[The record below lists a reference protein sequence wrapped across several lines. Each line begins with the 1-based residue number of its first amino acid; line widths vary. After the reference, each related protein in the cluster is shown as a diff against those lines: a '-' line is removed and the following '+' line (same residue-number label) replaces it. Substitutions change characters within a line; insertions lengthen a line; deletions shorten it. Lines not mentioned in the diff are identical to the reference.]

1 MPKEKSNQK
10 TKRRRWT
17 FSLET
22 AGARE
27 VFLMGDFNNVGSDK
41 GTKFRHRKEGNN
53 GTKFQIFSP
62 SKQR

>member
-17 FSLET
+17 FSLEA
-22 AGARE
+22 AGAEE
-27 VFLMGDFNNVGSDK
+27 VLLMGDFNNVGSDK
-41 GTKFRHRKEGNN
+41 DTKLRHRKEGNN
-53 GTKFQIFSP
+53 GTKFQNIFP